1 MAYNDFV
8 RRSQLIVPFG
18 VGAIIDFP
26 EDTLMTAALDLWPYE
41 RSIDP
46 RQKEEIL
53 EATKIVDSRL
63 QKRLSKI
70 YNRRIDFFLTP
81 TEGKK
86 QSSQKGAHLQPMSF
100 VRFPTFLTCPRCKVL
115 KRYNIGLKETPKC
128 DSDKRLKEGKQK
140 LCRT

>member
-46 RQKEEIL
+46 RQK
-53 EATKIVDSRL
+53 
-63 QKRLSKI
+63 
-70 YNRRIDFFLTP
+70 RR
-81 TEGKK
+81 
-86 QSSQKGAHLQPMSF
+86 
-100 VRFPTFLTCPRCKVL
+100 
-115 KRYNIGLKETPKC
+115 Y
-128 DSDKRLKEGKQK
+128 
-140 LCRT
+140 

>member
-46 RQKEEIL
+46 RQKRD
-53 EATKIVDSRL
+53 TRSNKDSR
-63 QKRLSKI
+63 
-70 YNRRIDFFLTP
+70 F
-81 TEGKK
+81 
-86 QSSQKGAHLQPMSF
+86 
-100 VRFPTFLTCPRCKVL
+100 
-115 KRYNIGLKETPKC
+115 
-128 DSDKRLKEGKQK
+128 
-140 LCRT
+140 